1 MGIDDIPVT
10 NGLTMGDLIGHQIKE
25 ARKKAKLTQ
34 AELAEKVGVATIT
47 IRQYESGK
55 RFPTDISMWDKL
67 SCALGVNA
75 LYFLGL
81 DDFFGLN
88 DFVETNDSSA
98 SADKINRLL
107 AKLNSDG
114 QKVAIERVE
123 ELTEIPKYQR
133 KKPDD

>member
-81 DDFFGLN
+81 DDFL
-88 DFVETNDSSA
+88 
-98 SADKINRLL
+98 
-107 AKLNSDG
+107 
-114 QKVAIERVE
+114 
-123 ELTEIPKYQR
+123 
-133 KKPDD
+133 